1 VATTTRNVEKV
12 TKTVET
18 MTRAAQES
26 TQIVT
31 DYVAQAQELNTRFT
45 QLALEAWIDTS
56 RRQAELSQTVARQLF
71 GKTEEQTDAVEALFG
86 EWTGAYADFF
96 TPFGYYREGLREVTR
111 MPTATTR
118 NGRLPIAGYDEMNVE
133 EVSDRLEGLSDEE
146 LERVREYERRHKNR
160 DSLIEQLDRKIM
172 ASS

>member
-12 TKTVET
+12 SKTVET

-26 TQIVT
+26 TRIVT
-31 DYVAQAQELNTRFT
+31 DYVGQAQELNTRFT

-56 RRQAELSQTVARQLF
+56 RRQAELSQTVARRLF
-71 GKTEEQTDAVEALFG
+71 GKTEEQTDAVQALFG
-86 EWTGAYADFF
+86 EWTEGYADFF
-96 TPFGYYREGLREVTR
+96 TPFGYYREGLRDVTR
-111 MPTATTR
+111 MPTATMR

-133 EVSDRLEGLSDEE
+133 EISDRLGSLSDEE

-160 DSLIEQLDRKIM
+160 DSLIEQLDRKIR